1 MGVAVGAGVGG
12 GVGVAVGVGVGGGV
26 GVAVGAGVGDGVG
39 VAVGAGVGVVSAP
52 HPIDDSARME
62 QSAASQ
68 MVWAKVRG
76 FTTGCCFRQIKLYIP
91 LPWPGV

>member
-1 MGVAVGAGVGG
+1 MGVT
-12 GVGVAVGVGVGGGV
+12 VGVGVGVGV
-26 GVAVGAGVGDGVG
+26 GVTVGASVGDGVTVG
-39 VAVGAGVGVVSAP
+39 MGAGATVGDDVGSVSAS
-52 HPIDDSARME
+52 HPINDSARME
-62 QSAASQ
+62 QSAANQ